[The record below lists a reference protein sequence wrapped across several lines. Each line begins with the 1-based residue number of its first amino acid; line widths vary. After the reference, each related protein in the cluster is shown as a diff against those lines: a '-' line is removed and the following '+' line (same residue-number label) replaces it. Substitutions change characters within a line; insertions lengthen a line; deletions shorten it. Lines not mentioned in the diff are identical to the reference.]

1 MAVQDNFDHLVTVWK
16 RKSENAPVGDLQDI
30 GTTVSPGTDGAPY
43 FFLAYAHTPQRPW
56 VVRLYNDLCSEILER
71 TTWPAHLPVG
81 FMDASGIR
89 TGEDWRNAVAG
100 ALATCRAFVPLYSP
114 RYFSRPECGR
124 EWHAFTRRAVDHR
137 TRYGGGTATPIVPAL
152 WTPVTESQVPAA
164 ARHVQVDFRSVHT
177 SYAEDGLFTLIKS
190 FGVPPHVSQGRPP
203 ARGADHPCRGGHP
216 APAVPR
222 QRAAPRAG
230 RLPRAG
236 VRRPGPPPDD
246 DPRRRAH
253 RAAPAGRTRRPGL
266 RRQPRRTGR
275 RSSPARVQPVAQAA
289 SYIARSFDFEPSIL
303 TLEEGLATLDWSD
316 PTTGPGVALI
326 DPWLALDDA
335 RAEQLNRL
343 DALDAGWLGAAVI
356 WNQLDQQTT
365 ARADDLRK
373 ALQGIAPRRLGDA
386 AAPPSLGVVHT
397 HQHRTV
403 PAAAAVG
410 AGRRHST
417 GISTSAERTS
427 AARHAAGAAVVDGTR
442 TRRHGDAR
450 PARHGRLGWT
460 STATARS

>member
-1 MAVQDNFDHLVTVWK
+1 MQIIRAAEDTRLRPCHVSELHLAQDDFREPAYVVPAHRRMTILV
-16 RKSENAPVGDLQDI
+16 
-30 GTTVSPGTDGAPY
+30 GAP
-43 FFLAYAHTPQRPW
+43 TVQR
-56 VVRLYNDLCSEILER
+56 L
-71 TTWPAHLPVG
+71 
-81 FMDASGIR
+81 
-89 TGEDWRNAVAG
+89 
-100 ALATCRAFVPLYSP
+100 
-114 RYFSRPECGR
+114 
-124 EWHAFTRRAVDHR
+124 
-137 TRYGGGTATPIVPAL
+137 
-152 WTPVTESQVPAA
+152 
-164 ARHVQVDFRSVHT
+164 
-177 SYAEDGLFTLIKS
+177 
-190 FGVPPHVSQGRPP
+190 
-203 ARGADHPCRGGHP
+203 
-216 APAVPR
+216 
-222 QRAAPRAG
+222 
-230 RLPRAG
+230 
-236 VRRPGPPPDD
+236 
-246 DPRRRAH
+246 
-253 RAAPAGRTRRPGL
+253 PAGRDAQGYGANPADWTPFLPG
-266 RRQPRRTGR
+266 
-275 RSSPARVQPVAQAA
+275 SVQPVAQAA

-460 STATARS
+460 LTAPARW

>member
-1 MAVQDNFDHLVTVWK
+1 M
-16 RKSENAPVGDLQDI
+16 
-30 GTTVSPGTDGAPY
+30 
-43 FFLAYAHTPQRPW
+43 
-56 VVRLYNDLCSEILER
+56 VRLYNDLCSEILER

-177 SYAEDGLFTLIKS
+177 SYAEDGLFTLIKNS
-190 FGVPPHVSQGRPP
+190 AYRRTYLKVVRQLAVQIIRAAEDTRLRPCHVSELHLAQDDFREP
-203 ARGADHPCRGGHP
+203 AYV
-216 APAVPR
+216 VP
-222 QRAAPRAG
+222 
-230 RLPRAG
+230 
-236 VRRPGPPPDD
+236 
-246 DPRRRAH
+246 AH
-253 RAAPAGRTRRPGL
+253 RRMTILVGAPTVQRLPAGRDAQGYGANPADWTPFLPG
-266 RRQPRRTGR
+266 
-275 RSSPARVQPVAQAA
+275 SVQPVAQAA

-303 TLEEGLATLDWSD
+303 TLEEGLAMLDWSD

-397 HQHRTV
+397 HRIEQFRQQLPSV
-403 PAAAAVG
+403 LDG
-410 AGRRHST
+410 ALNRYLNLADAHPPPGTPPERPWLT
-417 GISTSAERTS
+417 GPG
-427 AARHAAGAAVVDGTR
+427 HD
-442 TRRHGDAR
+442 D
-450 PARHGRLGWT
+450 
-460 STATARS
+460 TATHGQHDTGGSDGH